1 MGNINIF
8 YVKLIIIIK
17 VWSEWACT

>member
-17 VWSEWACT
+17 VLSEWTCT